1 MVRHT
6 DASVAPR
13 APLTKERVLRAAID
27 LADAGGIEALSMRR
41 LAKELGVEAMSLYNH
56 VANKDAI
63 LDGIVDTVV
72 GEIELPPAGNDWKGA
87 LRQSAISARDVFV
100 RHRWA
105 SNLQMSRQSG
115 GPARLRHMDWTLRTL
130 REAGFSKELTYDALH
145 ILDSHILGFT
155 LLHLSVPSSLE
166 AMRGMASTFLQQLA
180 GDEYPYLTEHIRQ
193 HMEPYHGDEGGFEL
207 GLDLILDGLE
217 RRRDAA
223 PGRLAER

>member
-1 MVRHT
+1 MARHT
-6 DASVAPR
+6 DASAAPR
-13 APLTKERVLRAAID
+13 VPLTKERVLRAAID

-63 LDGIVDTVV
+63 LDGIIDAVV
-72 GEIELPPAGNDWKGA
+72 GEIELPPAGADWRA
-87 LRQSAISARDVFV
+87 AIRQSAISARNVFV

-105 SNLQMSRQSG
+105 SSLQMSRPSA
-115 GPARLRHMDWTLRTL
+115 GPARLRHMDWMLRTL

-155 LLHLSVPSSLE
+155 LLHLSVPSSAE

-180 GDEYPYLTEHIRQ
+180 SDQYPYLTEHIRQ
-193 HMEPYHGDEGGFEL
+193 HMEPYHGEEGGFEL

-217 RRRDAA
+217 RVRDATS
-223 PGRLAER
+223 GRSAGR